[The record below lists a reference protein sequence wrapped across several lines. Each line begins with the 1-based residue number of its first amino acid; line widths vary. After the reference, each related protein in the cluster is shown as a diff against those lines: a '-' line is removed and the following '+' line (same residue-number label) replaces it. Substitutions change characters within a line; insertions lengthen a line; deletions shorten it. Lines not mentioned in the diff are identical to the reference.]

1 MIRQQKQL
9 MKAYFYLMRLHK
21 PLPILIILYPT
32 LWGLFSAENHFPNLK
47 IILIFILG
55 VIIMRTA
62 GCIFNDIADR
72 DFDGQVERTATRPI
86 ATGAIRVKHA
96 TFVAIILLIT
106 AFILVLQLNLLTILL
121 SFIAAL
127 LALSYPLFKRFFALP
142 QLVLGFA
149 FNFGIIMAYA
159 AILNHIP
166 AIAWVL
172 YLATIFWT
180 IAYDTMYALADQ
192 SYDIK
197 LKLHSSAITFG
208 RHNLFAMIISQ
219 LLMVVCLIIFGV
231 NKHYNLFYYLA
242 LLITIF
248 LFYYQHKTWQKG
260 GIANCLKA
268 FSDNHWVGFIILLAL
283 LMQ

>member
-1 MIRQQKQL
+1 